1 MSWNN
6 VLQSLFIYRFS
17 VNFFGIFC
25 RTVFSPKTSL
35 ILLFMFTGRVHW
47 ELTNAIAAANVG
59 TSLSMAL
66 NVLDLC
72 PLTEW
77 SICRQAV
84 IKISI
89 ASAILRGTVITS
101 PKGRCLWDSGSA
113 IAPDMDTLMPTQ
125 DGIQCPVYLLKK
137 FLNLKIKRDFRLKWL
152 MRFMSYDKFL
162 YYAKA
167 NVDKRLW
174 KGVSDF
180 DS

>member
-1 MSWNN
+1 
-6 VLQSLFIYRFS
+6 
-17 VNFFGIFC
+17 
-25 RTVFSPKTSL
+25 
-35 ILLFMFTGRVHW
+35 
-47 ELTNAIAAANVG
+47 
-59 TSLSMAL
+59 MAL

-101 PKGRCLWDSGSA
+101 PKERGLWDSGSV

-137 FLNLKIKRDFRLKWL
+137 FLNLKIKRDFRLK
-152 MRFMSYDKFL
+152 
-162 YYAKA
+162 
-167 NVDKRLW
+167 
-174 KGVSDF
+174 
-180 DS
+180 